1 MEISFEYAE
10 EEATGLPE
18 AFFRD
23 IARQAIEAAAL
34 PSLAGKAVSL
44 SAVAVSEERI
54 RELNRSYRSKD
65 SVTDVL
71 SFGEYQDTE
80 ALAEE
85 LSHDVF
91 IGELFFS
98 PAFIRSAAVE
108 DGVSLEQEMA
118 YVFSHGVL
126 HLLGFDHCDEMF
138 ALQDGIADRFA
149 SAA

>member
-10 EEATGLPE
+10 EEATGLSE

-85 LSHDVF
+85 LSRDVF

-98 PAFIRSAAVE
+98 PAFIRSAAIE